1 MSLLQGLCDIK
12 HKMKLLK
19 QKKKQLT
26 EINRDSS
33 ADSFINA
40 FGHGKN
46 IALVKRFECVTLK

>member
-1 MSLLQGLCDIK
+1 MDVFIVSLNETKNTSIRF
-12 HKMKLLK
+12 H
-19 QKKKQLT
+19 
-26 EINRDSS
+26 S